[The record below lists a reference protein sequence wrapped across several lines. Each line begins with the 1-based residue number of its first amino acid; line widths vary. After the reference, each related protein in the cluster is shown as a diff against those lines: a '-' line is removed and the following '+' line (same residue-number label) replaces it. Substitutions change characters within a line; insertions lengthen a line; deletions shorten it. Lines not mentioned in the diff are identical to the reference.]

1 MKRRGLFEMKYLVR
15 FLTVSALLVFVAHAT
30 QDVVTAI
37 HGTITKLDST
47 SKTMVVKTKDGTE
60 HTVHFVDKT
69 AVWGADKTAAGA
81 KDSFKGLSE
90 GSEVVVHYT
99 AKGGED
105 TATEVDKVGKDGL
118 KYMDG
123 TVTKIGK
130 DGKTVVVKS
139 ADGTEHT
146 FDVAGRDTA
155 DAAKDI
161 GKGTEKAGKT
171 TVYYTDEGGKKVAH
185 FFEKL

>member
-1 MKRRGLFEMKYLVR
+1 MKNFLR
-15 FLTVSALLVFVAHAT
+15 FLTVAALLVFSVCAA
-30 QDVVTAI
+30 DDLVSAV
-37 HGTITKLDST
+37 HGTITKLDSG

-69 AVWGADKTAAGA
+69 TVWGADKTAAGA

-90 GSEVVVHYT
+90 GSEVVVHYSE
-99 AKGGED
+99 KGGEK

-118 KYMDG
+118 KYVDG
-123 TVTKIGK
+123 TVTKVGK
-130 DGKTVVVKS
+130 DGKTVVVKA

-146 FDVAGRDTA
+146 FDVAGHDTA
-155 DAAKDI
+155 DAAKGI
-161 GKGTEKAGKT
+161 GKATDKTGKV
-171 TVYYTDEGGKKVAH
+171 TVYYTEEGSKKVVH

>member
-1 MKRRGLFEMKYLVR
+1 MKNLVR
-15 FLTVSALLVFVAHAT
+15 FLAVAALLLFAVYAAD
-30 QDVVTAI
+30 DVVSAI
-37 HGTITKLDST
+37 HGTITKLDSST
-47 SKTMVVKTKDGTE
+47 STMVVKTKDGAE

-90 GSEVVVHYT
+90 GSEVVVHYSEN
-99 AKGGED
+99 GGEQ

-118 KYMDG
+118 KYVDG
-123 TVTKIGK
+123 TVTKVGK

-155 DAAKDI
+155 DAAKSI
-161 GKGTEKAGKT
+161 GKSADKGGKA
-171 TVYYTDEGGKKVAH
+171 TVYYSEQGGKKVVH
-185 FFEKL
+185 FFEKI